1 MARAWFE
8 KREQVSARVLRAA
21 RRLVL
26 WTGRRRALV
35 LLWPVTLYFYV
46 VSPDAR
52 RGISRF
58 YERLFGDKP
67 LSGRVLRH
75 FYVFAQT
82 ILDRA
87 YLLTQHPDAPRC
99 EIRGFEAVSEYLAR
113 GQGCVLLGAHIGSF
127 EAARAAAL
135 TRPELRMQVIMH
147 TEISRKLDEA
157 LAPPD
162 RPDAA
167 ATLGS
172 ALGLLGIKE
181 WLDKGGLVGMM
192 GDRALADEATQ
203 GRHFLGA
210 TAEFPMRSLRLAAAL
225 QAPVFFFAALYKTAV
240 DGSRY
245 YEVVFDELSLAAPS
259 GHERS
264 FWVQVLGERYTA
276 ALQKFCRIAPDN
288 WFNFYD
294 FWHAPAGRP
303 STLGLHG
310 KSHGVRGYAPLDRAP
325 VTTDPAARDKP

>member
-8 KREQVSARVLRAA
+8 RREQVSAGLLRRA

-26 WTGRRRALV
+26 WTGRRSALI
-35 LLWPVTLYFYV
+35 LLWPVTVYFYA

-52 RGISRF
+52 LGIARF
-58 YERLFGDKP
+58 YAR
-67 LSGRVLRH
+67 LSGARPKPARLLRH

-87 YLLTQHPDAPRC
+87 YLLAQHPDAPRC
-99 EIRGFEAVSEYLAR
+99 EVRGFEAVAEYLAR

-147 TEISRKLDEA
+147 TEISRKLNAA

-167 ATLGS
+167 LTIGS
-172 ALGLLGIKE
+172 PLGLLGIKE
-181 WLDKGGLVGMM
+181 WVDKGGLIGMM
-192 GDRALADEATQ
+192 GDRALADEATY
-203 GRHFLGA
+203 GAHFLGA
-210 TAEFPMRSLRLAAAL
+210 NAELPMRPLRLAAAL

-240 DGSRY
+240 DGQRY
-245 YEVVFDELSLAAPS
+245 YEVVFEKLSLAAPS

-276 ALQKFCRIAPDN
+276 ALQKYCRIAPDN

-294 FWHAPAGRP
+294 FWHTPTGRP
-303 STLGLHG
+303 STLGLYG
-310 KSHGVRGYAPLDRAP
+310 KPHGVRRRAPLDRAA
-325 VTTDPAARDKP
+325 VATDPPAHSKP

>member
-8 KREQVSARVLRAA
+8 RREQVSAGVLRKA
-21 RRLVL
+21 RRLAL
-26 WTGRRRALV
+26 WMGRRRALV
-35 LLWPVTLYFYV
+35 FLWLVTLYFYV

-52 RGISRF
+52 RGILGF
-58 YERLFGDKP
+58 YKRLSGAKP
-67 LSGRVLRH
+67 SSGRVLRH

-87 YLLTQHPDAPRC
+87 YLLAQHPDAPRC
-99 EIRGFEAVSEYLAR
+99 EIRGFEAVAEYLAR

-135 TRPELRMQVIMH
+135 MRPELRMQVIMH

-162 RPDAA
+162 RPDVD

-181 WLDKGGLVGMM
+181 SLDKGGLVGMM
-192 GDRALADEATQ
+192 GDRALAGEATQ

-210 TAEFPMRSLRLAAAL
+210 DAEFPVRPLRLAAVL

-245 YEVVFDELSLAAPS
+245 YEVVFEKLSLAAPS

-276 ALQKFCRIAPDN
+276 ALQRYCRIAPDN

-294 FWHAPAGRP
+294 FWHAPTARP
-303 STLGLHG
+303 NTWDLHG
-310 KSHGVRGYAPLDRAP
+310 KSPSVRGYAPLDRAP
-325 VTTDPAARDKP
+325 VTTDPAAHSKP